1 MKFEKTVQYKNGV
14 VSYLDQKR
22 LPMEEVVLSI
32 RNYRVLIETIQSLQI
47 RGAPAIG
54 IAGAYGVVL
63 AAREIFSS
71 ASSRPQWLRMNRAV
85 HEIREARPTAVNL
98 SWAVDRMKVVLDAA
112 SHSSKKDLVQ
122 ALEEE
127 AKKIMEEDLKIGLS
141 LAKEGK
147 ALIQNGDGI
156 LTHCNAGGIATAGM
170 GSALS
175 VFYAAREA
183 GKKFTVYVDETRPLL
198 QGARLTTYELKR
210 WKIPHVLIC
219 DNMAA
224 SLMQRGQVKKV
235 LTGADRIALNGD
247 TANKIGTYSI
257 AALAAFHKIPFYI
270 AAPYSTFD
278 PKTKSGKEIPIEL
291 RNEAELLSFNGRQV
305 APRGTRVY
313 NPAFDVVPAKLI
325 SAIITERGF
334 IRNPDEKKIKRFL
347 SSP

>member
-1 MKFEKTVQYKNGV
+1 MQFEKTVNYKNGV

-22 LPMEEVVLSI
+22 LPADEVTLSI
-32 RNYRVLIETIQSLQI
+32 KDYRELVRTIQSLQI

-54 IAGAYGVVL
+54 IAGAFGVVL
-63 AAREIFSS
+63 AAREIFSKDPKKS
-71 ASSRPQWLRMNRAV
+71 DWALMDKAV
-85 HEIREARPTAVNL
+85 HEVREARPTAVNL
-98 SWAVDRMKVVLDAA
+98 SWAVDRMTGVL
-112 SHSSKKDLVQ
+112 KKEKDSPKKSIVE
-122 ALEEE
+122 ALENE
-127 AKKIMEEDLKIGLS
+127 AHKIMEEDLKIGLA
-141 LAKEGK
+141 LAAKGK
-147 ALIQNGDGI
+147 TLIQNGDGI

-183 GKKFTVYVDETRPLL
+183 GKKFTIYVDETRPLL

-210 WKIPHVLIC
+210 WKIPHILIC

-224 SLMQRGQVKKV
+224 SLMQRRLIKKV
-235 LTGADRIALNGD
+235 LTGADRIAMNGD

-278 PKTKSGKEIPIEL
+278 PGTKTGKQIPIEL
-291 RNEAELLSFNGRQV
+291 RSEEELLSFNGRQI

-313 NPAFDVVPAKLI
+313 NPAFDVVPSSLI
-325 SAIITERGF
+325 HAIITERGF
-334 IRNPDEKKIKRFL
+334 IQNPDEKKIKRFL
-347 SSP
+347 SLS

>member
-1 MKFEKTVQYKNGV
+1 MKFQKTIQYRNGV

-22 LPMEEVVLSI
+22 LPVEEIKLSI
-32 RNYRVLIETIQSLQI
+32 RDYRVLVSTIKSLQI

-54 IAGAYGVVL
+54 IAGAFGVVL
-63 AAREIFSS
+63 AAREIFSQAPKKS
-71 ASSRPQWLRMNRAV
+71 DWVAMKRAV

-98 SWAVDRMKVVLDAA
+98 SWAVDRMSKVLNEEKN
-112 SHSSKKDLVQ
+112 SPKKIIVKTMED
-122 ALEEE
+122 E
-127 AKKIMEEDLKIGLS
+127 ATKIMEEDLRIGLALS
-141 LAKEGK
+141 NQGK
-147 ALIQNGDGI
+147 TLIDNGDGI

-224 SLMQRGQVKKV
+224 SLMERGQIKKV

-247 TANKIGTYSI
+247 TANKIGTYSV

-278 PKTKSGKEIPIEL
+278 PKTKSGKHIPIEL
-291 RNEAELLSFNGRQV
+291 RSENELLAFNGRPI
-305 APRGTRVY
+305 APSGTRVY
-313 NPAFDVVPAKLI
+313 NPAFDVVPSKLI
-325 SAIITERGF
+325 TAIITERGF

-347 SSP
+347 SRP

>member
-1 MKFEKTVQYKNGV
+1 MQFEKTVQYKNGV
-14 VSYLDQKR
+14 VSYLDQKK
-22 LPMEEVVLSI
+22 LPIEEVKLSI
-32 RNYRVLIETIQSLQI
+32 RDYRVLVSTIQSLQI

-54 IAGAYGVVL
+54 IAGSFGVVL
-63 AAREIFSS
+63 AAREILKKNPGKSD
-71 ASSRPQWLRMNRAV
+71 WAV
-85 HEIREARPTAVNL
+85 LQKAIHDIREARPTAVNL
-98 SWAVDRMKVVLDAA
+98 SWAVDRMNGILDEKKNAP
-112 SHSSKKDLVQ
+112 KKDIVE
-122 ALEEE
+122 ALEGE
-127 AKKIMEEDLKIGLS
+127 AFKIMEEDLRIGQA
-141 LAKEGK
+141 LAAEGK
-147 ALIQNGDGI
+147 SLIQNGDGI

-175 VFYAAREA
+175 VFYAARKS

-224 SLMQRGQVKKV
+224 SLMQGGRIQKV
-235 LTGADRIALNGD
+235 LTGADRIAMNGD

-278 PKTKSGKEIPIEL
+278 PKTKSGKQIPIEL
-291 RNEAELLSFNGRQV
+291 RSEEELLSFNGRAI

-313 NPAFDVVPAKLI
+313 NPAFDVVPAALI
-325 SAIITERGF
+325 RAIITERGY
-334 IRNPDEKKIKRFL
+334 IQNPDEKKIKRFL
-347 SSP
+347 SIP